1 MSFLLGE
8 LKELNYNELVEV
20 NGGATL
26 GQAIKNLFSGG
37 NKNNTGNDN
46 AMADILSQIVNKDY
60 GPIVAGSDTSV
71 PVMAGSSVT
80 SVSSNCGGKSQTT
93 TSGGSV
99 SKPTTDA
106 NLSTLVPSTT
116 NGCKGAYVSY
126 HSQLT
131 FNDNNMTGGSKFA
144 KSACGVTS
152 LANEISEQYTKETGK
167 TLTEAQLVSAIQK
180 AVDAGKI
187 RKTDAF
193 VKNWGEAA
201 QIIGDSLGLK
211 GKWSYTDNA
220 KDATAVII
228 SIDTKTSERDYDGY
242 HDHFVND
249 IGGGKYYDPYTNKI
263 GYINDLHLTSEW
275 DADDGIKSA
284 YRYIQYSAK
293 K

>member
-131 FNDNNMTGGSKFA
+131 FNDKNMKGGSKFA

-193 VKNWGEAA
+193 V
-201 QIIGDSLGLK
+201 
-211 GKWSYTDNA
+211 
-220 KDATAVII
+220 
-228 SIDTKTSERDYDGY
+228 
-242 HDHFVND
+242 
-249 IGGGKYYDPYTNKI
+249 
-263 GYINDLHLTSEW
+263 
-275 DADDGIKSA
+275 
-284 YRYIQYSAK
+284 
-293 K
+293 